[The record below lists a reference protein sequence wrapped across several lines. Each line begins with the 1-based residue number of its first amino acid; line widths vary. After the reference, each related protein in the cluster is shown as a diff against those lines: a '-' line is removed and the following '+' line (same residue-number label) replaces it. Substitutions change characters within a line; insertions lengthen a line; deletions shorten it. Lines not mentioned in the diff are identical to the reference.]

1 MDSLYNN
8 IVEALIF
15 SSDEPIPPKQI
26 IEAIKGIDGEDIEIS
41 EDDIELCVDELN
53 NKYEENNLSFRVT
66 RIARG
71 LTFATKPEFAKY
83 LGFLST
89 EKSKRR
95 LSPAALETLAIIAY
109 KQPMTKPE
117 LEAIR
122 GVNSDYILNMLLE
135 KSLITITGRAERI
148 GRPLLYGTTDE
159 FLKYFGLYKIS
170 DLPKPR
176 EIEEIMQDEDFQE
189 QRRKIYMNA
198 LEEAAEASEAVSE
211 SISAQTELT
220 QEVNSD
226 FEESENFE
234 AEEFTDN
241 LSDNEI
247 QVNLPEINETESD
260 DTP

>member
-41 EDDIELCVDELN
+41 EEDIELCVDDLN
-53 NKYEENNLSFRVT
+53 RKYEENSFSFRIS

-71 LTFATKPEFAKY
+71 FTFATKPEFAKY

-109 KQPMTKPE
+109 KQPITKPE

-135 KSLITITGRAERI
+135 KSLITITGRAEKI

-198 LEEAAEASEAVSE
+198 LEEIAEASESALE
-211 SISAQTELT
+211 SPVITSDSPDNGDNFDT
-220 QEVNSD
+220 QN
-226 FEESENFE
+226 
-234 AEEFTDN
+234 EFDN
-241 LSDNEI
+241 QDEDI
-247 QVNLPEINETESD
+247 DVTLPEISETDTD
-260 DTP
+260 DTAQ